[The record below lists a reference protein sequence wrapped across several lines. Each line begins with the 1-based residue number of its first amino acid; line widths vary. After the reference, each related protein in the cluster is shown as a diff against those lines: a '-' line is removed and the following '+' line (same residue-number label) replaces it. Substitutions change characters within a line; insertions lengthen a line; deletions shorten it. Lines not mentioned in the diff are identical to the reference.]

1 MNGMEMV
8 VAIVGISA
16 VASVI
21 RAKYGYR
28 SRRGL
33 RNELARGFIPG
44 HDDDQSLVTE
54 NRQLRDEMHG
64 LKERIQVLERLATD
78 DESDARR
85 LDREIEKLR
94 ERPGAAVDKTNRE

>member
-1 MNGMEMV
+1 MGPFEMV
-8 VAIVGISA
+8 VAIVGIGA
-16 VASVI
+16 VASVVK
-21 RAKYGYR
+21 AKYGYR
-28 SRRGL
+28 RGK
-33 RNELARGFIPG
+33 RGWEQHEDSGLA
-44 HDDDQSLVTE
+44 LE

-94 ERPGAAVDKTNRE
+94 ERPSLTADKINRE